1 MGADNKA
8 TLEEIE
14 AFLNEFKT
22 KSKIFGIDY
31 DRHKEENFQT
41 LLDLEMPPDERT
53 TYLYNLESTD
63 YYQGPGKNDYDDQEG
78 DVWMFG
84 IGIKKKRG
92 KKKKIPIY
100 ISAACTCVLHNS
112 LWTECNA
119 PNLAP
124 GAVQLMHTQ
133 YL

>member
-1 MGADNKA
+1 MFVHTFANQIKTMGADNKA

-53 TYLYNLESTD
+53 MTYTISNPLIII
-63 YYQGPGKNDYDDQEG
+63 KDQEKTNTTT
-78 DVWMFG
+78 
-84 IGIKKKRG
+84 KKEMYG
-92 KKKKIPIY
+92 C
-100 ISAACTCVLHNS
+100 SVS
-112 LWTECNA
+112 
-119 PNLAP
+119 
-124 GAVQLMHTQ
+124 V
-133 YL
+133 

>member
-53 TYLYNLESTD
+53 TYL
-63 YYQGPGKNDYDDQEG
+63 
-78 DVWMFG
+78 
-84 IGIKKKRG
+84 
-92 KKKKIPIY
+92 
-100 ISAACTCVLHNS
+100 
-112 LWTECNA
+112 
-119 PNLAP
+119 
-124 GAVQLMHTQ
+124 
-133 YL
+133 